1 MFPTAFWIYLLLV
14 VPPLREPV
22 KVTAVLSWRWHNT
35 DCICILL
42 PSFAWAQMIHKCKWK
57 RTGQKQD
64 KNQTKEQHK
73 SGG

>member
-42 PSFAWAQMIHKCKWK
+42 PSFGWAQMIHKCK
-57 RTGQKQD
+57 
-64 KNQTKEQHK
+64 
-73 SGG
+73 